1 MINWVMLLVYAG
13 VLVLQVFLSKTESK
27 WPGLV
32 LPCIGFL
39 TSLMIPFGIAVPSEG
54 VTVGFVAQMMLVWLL
69 GNIPTLI
76 LLAIYNACRRKR
88 NRNKQVE
95 KMSIQDLD

>member
-1 MINWVMLLVYAG
+1 MINWVILLAYAG

-32 LPCIGFL
+32 LPCIAFL
-39 TSLMIPFGIAVPSEG
+39 MSLMYPFLMVAPSEG
-54 VTVGFVAQMMLVWLL
+54 VTVGFIAQMILVWLL

-76 LLAIYNACRRKR
+76 LLGIYFACRGKKKR
-88 NRNKQVE
+88 SKQIE
-95 KMSIQDLD
+95 KMNIQDLD